1 MKTKVF
7 KKKSSDTLGVFIAL
21 LAVFLFSSKAI
32 LVKLIY
38 AFEVPTIHILLLRM
52 GFALPFYIAIF
63 FLNKEPKK
71 ASINTKDYLWLIVF
85 GITGYYMAS
94 FFDFYGLKFLS
105 ASLERIIL
113 FVYPTLVVIIGALF
127 LKTKIT
133 KKQLLAIV
141 ITYIGVILTFASELQ
156 INHDENLF
164 LGAGLIFMSA
174 LTYACYLVGSGWLIP
189 KFGTVKFTSIAMI
202 VACTSVIIHYLLTDR
217 LTILNYPKEVY
228 IGTLIMAVFC
238 TVLPSYL
245 VSFAIQKLGASKFSI
260 IGSIG
265 PVFTILL
272 ATLILGESITLAQTI
287 GVLIVIIGVRI
298 VSKKE

>member
-1 MKTKVF
+1 MKKISENTF
-7 KKKSSDTLGVFIAL
+7 GVLIAL

-32 LVKLIY
+32 IVKLIY
-38 AFEVPTIHILLLRM
+38 DFQLPTVHILLLRM
-52 GFALPFYIAIF
+52 VFALPFYLVILGLKRNEVKTGI
-63 FLNKEPKK
+63 EKK
-71 ASINTKDYLWLIVF
+71 HYLWLLLF
-85 GITGYYMAS
+85 GVIGYYVAS

-133 KKQLLAIV
+133 KQQLWAIG
-141 ITYIGVILTFASELQ
+141 ITYFGVFLTFASELQ
-156 INHDENLF
+156 INHDDHLF

-174 LTYACYLVGSGWLIP
+174 LTYASYLVGSGWLIP
-189 KFGTVKFTSIAMI
+189 KFGTVRFTSMAMV
-202 VACTSVIIHYLLTDR
+202 VACVSVIVHYLITDR
-217 LTILNYPKEVY
+217 QSVFNYPIQVY
-228 IGTLIMAVFC
+228 LYEMVMAVFC

-245 VSFAIQKLGASKFSI
+245 VSYAIQKLGASKFAI

-272 ATLILGESITLAQTI
+272 ATVILGESITFIQSI
-287 GVLIVIIGVRI
+287 GVIIVIIGVRI
-298 VSKKE
+298 VSKKERK